1 MSATGEPPKVCQL
14 IKGLGRGGAEG
25 LLPQV
30 IRSGAD
36 GCEHSVGYF
45 LPWKDALVGDLAA
58 AGVPVCCFP
67 ARSPAGMLLRVP
79 AIARWLRREGAD
91 ILHCHLPLA
100 GVVGRL
106 AAQLAG
112 VPVVYTE
119 HNLQERYHPWTR
131 RANLATWRLQAAVV
145 AVSGDVATSI
155 GRHAHPGVPVRV
167 VLNGIEPPPPPD
179 PGAVARARAACGAT
193 DGAPLAG
200 TVAVLRAQKRL
211 DLWIEAAGAI
221 LDAVPEARFVI
232 VGDGPLRGELEARA
246 AAGRT
251 AGRVHFAGLQE
262 DVAPWLAA
270 MDLYLMS
277 SQFEG
282 LPLALLEAMSAGLP
296 VVATRVGGIGEV
308 VDDGVS
314 GRLVEFGDPDAL
326 GRTAVELLRDPGAG
340 ERLGERG
347 RQEVAERFGVAR
359 MARELGAVYRDVL
372 AGGAGSR

>member
-1 MSATGEPPKVCQL
+1 MTAERAAPKVCQL

-36 GCEHSVGYF
+36 GCEHAVGYF
-45 LPWKDALVGDLAA
+45 LPWKDALAGELAA
-58 AGVPVCCFP
+58 TGTPVRCFE

-79 AIARWLRREGAD
+79 AVARWLRGEGAD
-91 ILHCHLPLA
+91 LLHCHLPLA

-106 AAQLAG
+106 AGGLAR

-145 AVSGDVATSI
+145 AVSGDVAASI
-155 GRHAHPGVPVRV
+155 RRHADPRVPVRV

-179 PGAVARARAACGAT
+179 PAAVARARAACGAA
-193 DGAPLAG
+193 DGAPVVG
-200 TVAVLRAQKRL
+200 TVAVLRPQKRL
-211 DLWIEAAGAI
+211 DLWLEAAGAI
-221 LDAVPEARFVI
+221 LAEVPEARFVV
-232 VGDGPLRGELEARA
+232 VGDGPLRGELEAKA

-251 AGRVHFAGLQE
+251 AGRVVFAGLQE
-262 DVAPWLAA
+262 DVVPWLAA

-277 SQFEG
+277 SEFEG

-308 VDDGVS
+308 VEDGTS
-314 GRLVEFGDPDAL
+314 GRLVGFGDPEAL
-326 GRTAVELLRDPGAG
+326 ARAAVELLGDR
-340 ERLGERG
+340 ERRQRVAERG
-347 RQEVAERFGVAR
+347 RRRVAERFGVAR
-359 MARELGAVYRDVL
+359 MARELGEVYREVL
-372 AGGAGSR
+372 AGGGRRR